1 MQSEEKKDV
10 YARPWASQQRCALWA
25 HVTTTSTT
33 CFWCGYRC
41 VHGPYS
47 PIKINAATHDFRHD
61 RIAGRAIP
69 MTKGLKDQSLSQGA
83 RVMQLVS
90 GLDALAR
97 TQTKWV
103 VLCAAPSLHRVLPY
117 AVLYFRAQVTRRG
130 YGWAGVE
137 SASGAVT

>member
-1 MQSEEKKDV
+1 MRLEEKKDV
-10 YARPWASQQRCALWA
+10 YARPWASQQRCDLWA

-83 RVMQLVS
+83 RVMQLHSLVS
-90 GLDALAR
+90 
-97 TQTKWV
+97 TQCLRLCAQV